1 MSLYI
6 YLKGKTM
13 EEFNGILQMLKDS
26 FPKKM
31 TLNKKEVSGVMGISL
46 STLDNYI
53 ARGYKLPKYIKMG
66 NSKNSVVRF
75 NIVDVAKFLA
85 NAQVKVYE

>member
-1 MSLYI
+1 
-6 YLKGKTM
+6 M
-13 EEFNGILQMLKDS
+13 EEFNGILQMLKDM
-26 FPKKM
+26 FPNQI

>member
-6 YLKGKTM
+6 YFKGKNM
-13 EEFNGILQMLKDS
+13 DEFDGILKMLKDT
-26 FPKKM
+26 FPNKM

-53 ARGYKLPKYIKMG
+53 ARGYKLPKYIKM
-66 NSKNSVVRF
+66 
-75 NIVDVAKFLA
+75 
-85 NAQVKVYE
+85 E